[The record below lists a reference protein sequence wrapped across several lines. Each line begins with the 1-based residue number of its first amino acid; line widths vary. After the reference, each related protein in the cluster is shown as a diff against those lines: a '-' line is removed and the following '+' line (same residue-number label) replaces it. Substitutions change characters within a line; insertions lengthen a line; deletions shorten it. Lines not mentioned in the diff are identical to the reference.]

1 MVIKTRKFC
10 IFAFFGQFDF
20 PTLFGDR
27 PRPRAEF
34 LIFTEVQRSQNAVDW
49 KGTSESYGACTTAGA
64 IKCVDVVIISTCILT
79 FLSDLWYK
87 ASQIH
92 RSGSRRQELSGTF
105 ILGITSAHALSS
117 PQAID
122 KGKTCGP
129 CTHRYSASN
138 RRCQLD
144 SLRDNEGDVHSH
156 NRQG

>member
-1 MVIKTRKFC
+1 MAASPSASVYRRLRNI
-10 IFAFFGQFDF
+10 
-20 PTLFGDR
+20 R
-27 PRPRAEF
+27 PNIDVVVRF
-34 LIFTEVQRSQNAVDW
+34 SVDGVSVQRSQNAVDW